1 MAESDRASAQSR
13 NSSVSF
19 NPAFPDID
27 TLAIQTCDDAENL
40 NEILRAYTAFEK
52 LIETGAP
59 NDSEV
64 LAPTRSELSA
74 LLGLLNE
81 ALVARIDA
89 VNAAAG
95 DMRRA
100 LMALQGSNSSNSNLP
115 LAT

>member
-1 MAESDRASAQSR
+1 MAESASTPAQS
-13 NSSVSF
+13 SAGSTS
-19 NPAFPDID
+19 PTLD

-52 LIETGAP
+52 LIETGVP
-59 NDSEV
+59 NYSEV
-64 LAPTRSELSA
+64 LALTRSELSA

-100 LMALQGSNSSNSNLP
+100 LMQGSLP
-115 LAT
+115 SAS

>member
-1 MAESDRASAQSR
+1 MAEPESASTPAQSR
-13 NSSVSF
+13 ADPTS
-19 NPAFPDID
+19 PTLD

-40 NEILRAYTAFEK
+40 NEVLRAYIAFEK

-59 NDSEV
+59 NDSEA

-74 LLGLLNE
+74 LLSLLNE

-100 LMALQGSNSSNSNLP
+100 LQGGHP
-115 LAT
+115 IAT

>member
-1 MAESDRASAQSR
+1 MAESASTFAQS
-13 NSSVSF
+13 SAS
-19 NPAFPDID
+19 PTPPTLD

-100 LMALQGSNSSNSNLP
+100 LMALQGSNNSSSNSNLP
-115 LAT
+115 SAT

>member
-1 MAESDRASAQSR
+1 MAETTSASAQT
-13 NSSVSF
+13 SSARSTSL
-19 NPAFPDID
+19 NPESPTLD

-59 NDSEV
+59 DDSEV
-64 LAPTRSELSA
+64 LTPTRSELSA

-100 LMALQGSNSSNSNLP
+100 LMALQGSNSSSLP
-115 LAT
+115 SAT

>member
-1 MAESDRASAQSR
+1 MAESARASAQSG
-13 NSSVSF
+13 NPSTPPEPSF
-19 NPAFPDID
+19 LDLD
-27 TLAIQTCDDAENL
+27 TLAIQACDDAENL

-100 LMALQGSNSSNSNLP
+100 LQGGLP
-115 LAT
+115 SVIHGG